1 MPLADIILVIMGML
15 TVAMLVAAACR
26 SLPVPHAVVLVVL
39 GLFMGWLA
47 RHEPA
52 FNFLLSFSLTPEIVL
67 FLFLPVLV
75 FESAFNL
82 DARELI
88 KDIAPVVTLAVP
100 ALIVSTAIIGTGLWW
115 LFDLDLTL
123 MLLFGALI
131 SATDPVAVIALFK
144 ELGAPDRLTTLIEGE
159 SLFNDAT
166 AIVLFNT
173 LLTLAMGGALIW
185 SDAGYATV
193 DFIRVFVGGALL
205 GIVMGFVISMILN
218 RVHAGYSGFLIMS
231 VVMAYISFILAEHV
245 LHLSGVMAV
254 VGSALVLAAY
264 GVARIP
270 QETSQSIRDVWEV
283 LAMVSNALLFLLVGL
298 SIDVAA
304 LNVDW
309 ILVLA
314 AVLLVL
320 AARAMT
326 IYGLLPGM
334 LRLFGLP
341 HVAVAERHIMWWGGL
356 KGGLAIAM
364 ALTIPEDMA
373 GRGLVLDLTLAVVL
387 FSLLLNAPTVRPLII
402 RLGLNRMSEDDAAEW
417 RLGLQHGRNSANR
430 FLTRLRQADLL
441 PDTVDTSVQQ
451 VIDDTFNINDNDVIE
466 QQRQIRAQVLREEM
480 AVLRELYAVGLV
492 KPYIFM
498 DLRNMLRR
506 DAEGG
511 LSHQHKSE
519 AMSPSLFQRIESWG
533 LTHLREKD
541 WASHLLS
548 RYQKLRLSLRLERD
562 IAGLMMAGA
571 AIDVLKSGGTNDSS
585 DSQPLLSIYEDRY
598 ERRLK
603 RIQQVA
609 YEYPDYYSKSLER
622 MALQTSMT
630 AAWEGLEE
638 EHHHGAIGAKAFDNL
653 QKRIQAVLHD
663 LPVVPP
669 PHMQGV
675 AELVDKV
682 PLLHGLSD
690 KVRDEIVT
698 AATLVTFLPGD
709 QVIAEDQRGDALYLI
724 LTGKVVVTRKGK
736 DNSDSVLAELMSGD
750 FFGEA
755 ALLED
760 SVRTAS
766 VRAGTMATLI
776 RIPRREVL
784 RIAAEQPELQQR
796 LEETASERQEA
807 GMAVPATPA
816 QNRSGDVY

>member
-1 MPLADIILVIMGML
+1 MPLADIILIIMGML

-26 SLPVPHAVVLVVL
+26 SLPVPHSVVLVVL

-47 RHEPA
+47 RHEPT
-52 FNFLLSFSLTPEIVL
+52 FSFLLSFSLTPEIVL

-100 ALIVSTAIIGTGLWW
+100 ALIVSTAVIGTGLWW

-131 SATDPVAVIALFK
+131 SATDPVAVIALFR
-144 ELGAPDRLTTLIEGE
+144 ELGAPARLTTLIEGE

-173 LLTLAMGGALIW
+173 LLALAMGGALVW
-185 SDAGYATV
+185 SDAGYAAV
-193 DFIRVFVGGALL
+193 DFIRVFVGGALF
-205 GIVMGFVISMILN
+205 GIVTGFLISVILN
-218 RVHAGYSGFLIMS
+218 RVHAGYPSFLIMS

-245 LHLSGVMAV
+245 LYLSGVMAV

-283 LAMVSNALLFLLVGL
+283 LAMVSNSLLFLLVGL

-314 AVLLVL
+314 AVILVL

-334 LRLFGLP
+334 LRLFDLP
-341 HVAVAERHIMWWGGL
+341 HIAVAERHIMWWGGL

-417 RLGLQHGRNSANR
+417 RLGLQHGRTFANR
-430 FLTRLRQADLL
+430 FLERLRQADLL
-441 PDTVDTSVQQ
+441 PHTVDASVQQ
-451 VIDDTFNINDNDVIE
+451 VIDNTFNINNDDVVG
-466 QQRQIRAQVLREEM
+466 QQRRIRAQVLREEM

-506 DAEGG
+506 DAESGQ
-511 LSHQHKSE
+511 SDQKQTE
-519 AMSPSLFQRIESWG
+519 AVSPSLFQRIESWG

-541 WASHLLS
+541 WASRLLS

-562 IAGLMMAGA
+562 IAGLMMARA
-571 AIDVLKSGGTNDSS
+571 AIDVLRSGESETASGHE
-585 DSQPLLSIYEDRY
+585 PLLLTCQARY

-609 YEYPDYYSKSLER
+609 HEYPDYYRKSLER
-622 MALQTSMT
+622 MALQASMT
-630 AAWEGLEE
+630 AAWERLEE
-638 EHHHGAIGAKAFDNL
+638 DHHHGAIGAKAFDNL
-653 QKRIQAVLHD
+653 QQRIQITLQD
-663 LPVVPP
+663 LPEVPP
-669 PHMQGV
+669 PHLQGI
-675 AELVDKV
+675 AELIDKV
-682 PLLHGLSD
+682 PLLHGLSN
-690 KVRDEIVT
+690 KVRDAIVA

-709 QVIAEDQRGDALYLI
+709 QVIAENQRGDALYLI
-724 LTGKVVVTRKGK
+724 LTGKVVVTRRGQD
-736 DNSDSVLAELMSGD
+736 DNGGVVAELMAGD

-766 VRAGTMATLI
+766 VYAESMATLI

-796 LEETASERQEA
+796 LEETASERQ
-807 GMAVPATPA
+807 
-816 QNRSGDVY
+816 